1 MILIPFFSGCVNY
14 AKFKIAS
21 QGLQKKDRGQITLMK
36 LFDNWDK
43 YHVYY
48 NSNSGWIRGL
58 MFDPKDNDKNLT
70 GDSWTKA
77 ESKDQ
82 MLSRIKQRDRHKYGT
97 LYSILDKDDQF
108 YGYIYL
114 TKKSRSAIAK
124 KVNENTFF
132 VYDVSSQSWLV
143 IAGP

>member
-1 MILIPFFSGCVNY
+1 
-14 AKFKIAS
+14 
-21 QGLQKKDRGQITLMK
+21 
-36 LFDNWDK
+36 
-43 YHVYY
+43 
-48 NSNSGWIRGL
+48 

-132 VYDVSSQSWLV
+132 VYDVSSQSTGLNKDERN
-143 IAGP
+143 